1 MRKNL
6 LWMFLTIPLILGLLS
21 VNTIEVAA
29 VETHDIAVI
38 SVTPSPTLV
47 RLGELVN
54 ITVVVENQGTEN
66 ETFDVTTYYDT
77 TAIETKTDIT
87 LATGADTSLTFTW
100 NTTGVREEIYATTV
114 KEKTYTINAT
124 ASTVPDETEIEDNT
138 LASPSKVRVVSQY
151 VTVIPRSTVDPDLT
165 PGKNYTISIYTDYNG
180 TDVWSYQFTLSYNPL
195 VLHGV
200 KVTNGDLITTEKHPD
215 AMFNAGTFNNTLGRL
230 KLTVAWF
237 YYETQPVPTTYGP
250 GFLANVTFTVVG
262 NGTSDITIRDETK
275 LIGYTEGGYG
285 TIYNI
290 VSDLKPHIGHLLHGF
305 FQNTAEPVTHD
316 IAVTS
321 VTLSSTSVVAGEFV
335 NITVSV
341 ENQGTVAEKFDV
353 KVQYVHS
360 DTPYNYWLI
369 ETKTGIT
376 LEAGANTSIT
386 LAWNTTGREGTYII
400 RAVASTVSGE
410 TDTEDN
416 TLESNDTVTVTTP
429 KAPPLP
435 IELIISIVVVV
446 VVIGAVS
453 LYALKRRKKPT
464 PE

>member
-1 MRKNL
+1 
-6 LWMFLTIPLILGLLS
+6 
-21 VNTIEVAA
+21 
-29 VETHDIAVI
+29 
-38 SVTPSPTLV
+38 
-47 RLGELVN
+47 
-54 ITVVVENQGTEN
+54 
-66 ETFDVTTYYDT
+66 
-77 TAIETKTDIT
+77 
-87 LATGADTSLTFTW
+87 
-100 NTTGVREEIYATTV
+100 
-114 KEKTYTINAT
+114 
-124 ASTVPDETEIEDNT
+124 
-138 LASPSKVRVVSQY
+138 
-151 VTVIPRSTVDPDLT
+151 
-165 PGKNYTISIYTDYNG
+165 
-180 TDVWSYQFTLSYNPL
+180 
-195 VLHGV
+195 
-200 KVTNGDLITTEKHPD
+200 
-215 AMFNAGTFNNTLGRL
+215 
-230 KLTVAWF
+230 VAWF